1 MYLRAGAP
9 PEAPHADI
17 FPPSDCSS
25 SPRPPCR
32 LLGEETGAELPSGP
46 EREAAA
52 GRFGDSV
59 KEASEAQTWTG
70 VSGSGLDPSGLK
82 WSSSV
87 VQLNGDST
95 SCRES
100 TASEEDQ
107 EHLEKEDSLAETFS
121 SSSVQFTE
129 Q

>member
-1 MYLRAGAP
+1 M
-9 PEAPHADI
+9 
-17 FPPSDCSS
+17 
-25 SPRPPCR
+25 
-32 LLGEETGAELPSGP
+32 ETGAELPSGP

-59 KEASEAQTWTG
+59 KEASGRASLDPYWSDAPSEAEAQTWTG

-87 VQLNGDST
+87 VQLNGDSK
-95 SCRES
+95 SCGES

-107 EHLEKEDSLAETFS
+107 EHLEKEDSLAQTFS
-121 SSSVQFTE
+121 SIE
-129 Q
+129 QLALTANVSHGQTDDEDSGEGV